1 MTRSNIS
8 SCLTITA
15 LTLAAIVLVC
25 HSGAEASETV
35 FSRDYTYNASDAD
48 SKLSSRAIALEQ
60 VKRILMEEL
69 GTYIKSETVIQDSQ
83 LSKDEVTV
91 LTAGV
96 VSTDIVDEKWD
107 GATYYIKVEIAADPA
122 RIAESIKE
130 LVKEKESLD
139 DLTESKAQTDSA
151 LKEVERLRSE
161 LEAARASLAQAKAEG
176 GDAPD
181 GDSKARELAEQYKA
195 SAGKVAA
202 LDLWEKGHALV
213 KKRKYEESIEYFDRA
228 IELDPGMA
236 RAYGL
241 RGAAYNRTG
250 RYKEAVDDLSRAIK
264 MKPGSGKLYFRR
276 HYAYKK
282 LGKGGKSRADLWKSA
297 DLGFWKAK
305 RKLERKNPGY

>member
-1 MTRSNIS
+1 MKRLHIS
-8 SCLTITA
+8 SCLIMAA
-15 LTLAAIVLVC
+15 LILAAIVLVR
-25 HSGAEASETV
+25 HGGAEAAETV

-60 VKRILMEEL
+60 VKRMLMEEL
-69 GTYIKSETVIQDSQ
+69 GTHIKSETVIQDSK

-107 GATYYIKVEIAADPA
+107 GATYYIKVEIAADPQK
-122 RIAESIKE
+122 IAESIRE

-151 LKEVERLRSE
+151 LKEVERLRVE
-161 LEAARASLAQAKAEG
+161 LDAARALLAQAKAEDG
-176 GDAPD
+176 QALA
-181 GDSKARELAEQYKA
+181 GDSRALALEKQYRD

-202 LDLWEKGHALV
+202 LDLWEKGYSLV
-213 KKRKYEESIEYFDRA
+213 KKSKYEESIGYFDRA

-250 RYKEAVDDLSRAIK
+250 RYREAVEDLSRAIE

-276 HYAYKK
+276 HYAYMK
-282 LGKGGKSRADLWKSA
+282 LGKKEKSRADLRRSA
-297 DLGFWKAK
+297 DLGFWKAE
-305 RKLERKNPGY
+305 RKLNRN